1 MTFAVGGIPHA
12 GSRHLPKANLYYIN
26 NTHLGNYLVIQWLGL
41 QSLTAKDRG
50 VIPAQGI
57 NIPEAMWY
65 GQKQNKT
72 KQTNK
77 QKTFL

>member
-1 MTFAVGGIPHA
+1 MTFAMGGVPHA
-12 GSRHLPKANLYYIN
+12 GSWHLPKANLYYIN

-57 NIPEAMWY
+57 NIPEVMWY

-72 KQTNK
+72 KQT
-77 QKTFL
+77 KTFL